1 MVISNFIKGVIK
13 HFHDNFWLCMVII
26 LCLCTGI
33 VLGTYTVK
41 FMDDLSKSDLN
52 NYFQNFTQ
60 RLVVDNIN
68 YNNVFVQAIKN
79 NIPILLAIWFLG
91 LTIVGIPIILILLG
105 IKGFSIGFSAS
116 FLIRALGLKG
126 VWVILIG
133 LLPQNIIYVPCL
145 VWLSV
150 LSIKF
155 SLEVFN
161 ERNEKRWTNSIWVRI
176 ASFSLFFLI
185 GCIIMFV
192 GLLVETYLTPNLV
205 KIILIGIK

>member
-1 MVISNFIKGVIK
+1 MVMSNFLKSVIK

-33 VLGTYTVK
+33 VLGIYTVK

-52 NYFQNFTQ
+52 NYLQNFTQ

-91 LTIVGIPIILILLG
+91 LTIIGIPIILILLG
-105 IKGFSIGFSAS
+105 IKGFSIGFCAS
-116 FLIRALGLKG
+116 FLIKSLGLKG
-126 VWVILIG
+126 IWVILLG
-133 LLPQNIIYVPCL
+133 LLPQNVIYIPCL

-155 SLEVFN
+155 SLDVFN
-161 ERNEKRWTNSIWVRI
+161 DRNEKRWTNSIWVRI
-176 ASFSLFFLI
+176 ASFSLLFLI
-185 GCIIMFV
+185 GCLIMLL
-192 GLLVETYLTPNLV
+192 GLLVETYITPNLI
-205 KIILIGIK
+205 KLILIGMK